1 MGLHRLG
8 LCASFAFLLLT
19 GFASAADSPR
29 AVACREAVE
38 PTDIIAACTEA
49 LDPYGKPLWALIR
62 RGHAFLD
69 DGQTEPAREDAML
82 AVRAAAKN
90 SDAHALLGRALR
102 DAGDYEAALKS
113 LDRAILLD
121 EDNAAAFFYRAQLY
135 YWRDDKQKAL
145 EDIVQSV
152 AIDGGNLD
160 FRYWRGVISDE
171 LGDHATALSDFSWV
185 ISVDAENPEYLD
197 SRAWTYFTLGR
208 FAEALADIDHALQLD
223 PGLATP
229 HETRGHV
236 FYSSNR
242 REEAAAEL
250 RTALDLD
257 SERSLARQLLAWIAV
272 TTPLAP
278 RDADCGPLSS
288 IRKKLAGT
296 KVTLNADSVRAGE
309 AVTLAW
315 SVPSIAIR
323 PDQPTYLVT
332 TLPEAVRLEG
342 RGFFAL
348 TPGARGPY
356 GMSYGAAS
364 VRAITPL
371 HVKGAPSSGEITIIP
386 YTVGALPIEWQIVQ
400 ISACGEKTALNDN
413 KATVDVTPGI
423 PELVPLDDAA
433 SGAAVAELQPLAG
446 RFRAQV
452 LKSAVEV
459 VDAATGDTVL
469 KAAGRNPA
477 FSPSGR
483 FLVVEAD
490 SPEIN
495 DVYDLIAVRKLGR
508 FGPGRLFWGH
518 NDSFLFVDAV
528 DGRLQ
533 VVRTLNGSRFSPAEP
548 VVAEASSDDI
558 GTPIGAEGKVP
569 GSDAWDLDLSVEAG
583 TIAFANKWFDKTA
596 VPAAEETISPEEL
609 TGEGDIGDAEEIDT
623 GAAAFNPE
631 PPGLDIADL
640 GLIVPLG
647 DPGATRQP
655 MPKDELP
662 NELTSGYGLPQP
674 SFLGWNNHDALWQ
687 ARLGKGPETV
697 AGTMATALGTQRE
710 LPPARLLAVGENGGA
725 IELRPTKPMPRPADN
740 SEGAASVAGVLFGH
754 LGGEPVPALRAGR
767 DTRGI
772 DHIQR
777 ELEDI
782 FPTYV
787 AYFEKDETGE
797 RPVQPIPDPYPYGL
811 PDEPASIDLN
821 KPQHDLWTGRFG
833 GERFWLSQSAAAGD
847 GEAVHELTLLGTS
860 KDGTLRYAN
869 LLPDANALVATLG
882 KRAIARDFD
891 MRVAGDLAA
900 PWGEPSTVTLAA
912 ERYLTIVTR
921 PVPHLL
927 VFDLQDWKLVCAIP
941 RPRNP
946 ANVAD
951 VAFHADLGH
960 VTQVN
965 RSGQVEVYACADG
978 AHVLTAMYT
987 DGEMV
992 VVDKSGHF
1000 EGSWEAAGA
1009 VTVRIP
1015 GVSGRHLLSQFV
1027 SRLWVSDL
1035 ARRILA
1041 GEQLEPGS
1049 VFDPP
1054 RLAVSA
1060 PAEGADASLV
1070 VHAESAVGLETVDI
1084 IADGR
1089 PLKHVAAE
1097 VEDKGKKK
1105 KKAKAPE
1112 TSISVA
1118 LAAAELAGRGI
1129 VTVIAT
1135 DRNGIASAPI
1145 ELLSAKSKN
1154 QRAPKTFLLAVGV
1167 GRYREIDDAELRY
1180 SAGDATRLAKSVAR
1194 SLYSNTATATLT
1206 DTEATVPA
1214 IMENLERMVA
1224 EAGPDDTIMLSFAG
1238 HGLRGKDGSLR
1249 LALTDTNLYE
1259 VDATSLDF
1267 TAVQGALAKTKARVL
1282 LLLDVTHANLAKRT
1296 EIATNDDVAGMMTA
1310 AAGTQMVVLSA
1321 TRGKQFSELTTTL
1334 SGGRLS
1340 VAIRDILV
1348 KDRAV
1353 ADTDGNGNISVH
1365 ELFRAARAA
1374 VAHGSGG
1381 HQTPWIARG
1390 GLAGD
1395 FDIF

>member
-8 LCASFAFLLLT
+8 LCASFALLLLA
-19 GFASAADSPR
+19 GVASAADSPR
-29 AVACREAVE
+29 AAACREAV
-38 PTDIIAACTEA
+38 DAAAIIAACTQA
-49 LDPYGKPLWALIR
+49 IDPYGKPLWALIR

-69 DGQTEPAREDAML
+69 DGQIEPAQEDAAL
-82 AVRAAAKN
+82 AVRGAARN

-102 DAGDYEAALKS
+102 DAGDYDAALKS

-121 EDNAAAFFYRAQLY
+121 EDNAAAFFYRAQLH

-145 EDIVQSV
+145 ADIVQSV
-152 AIDGGNLD
+152 AVDGGNLD

-171 LGDHATALSDFSWV
+171 LGDHETALSDFSWV

-208 FAEALADIDHALQLD
+208 FAEALGDVDHALRLD
-223 PGLATP
+223 PQLATP

-236 FYSSNR
+236 YYSSNR
-242 REEAAAEL
+242 RVEAAAEL
-250 RTALDLD
+250 RKALELD
-257 SERSLARQLLAWIAV
+257 PERSLSRQLLAWIAV
-272 TTPLAP
+272 TAPVTP
-278 RDADCGPLSS
+278 RDADCGGLSS
-288 IRKKLAGT
+288 IRKKLAGA
-296 KVTLNADSVRAGE
+296 KLTLNADSVRAGE
-309 AVTLAW
+309 PVTLAW
-315 SVPSIAIR
+315 SVPPIAIR

-332 TLPEAVRLEG
+332 ALPEAVRLEG

-348 TPGARGPY
+348 SPGARGPY
-356 GMSYGAAS
+356 GMAFGAAAL
-364 VRAITPL
+364 RTITPL
-371 HVKGAPSSGEITIIP
+371 HVESAPRSGEITILP
-386 YTVGALPIEWQIVQ
+386 YAVGPLAIEWQIVQ
-400 ISACGEKTALNDN
+400 ISSCGEKTVLEDN
-413 KATVDVTPGI
+413 RATVEVTPGI

-433 SGAAVAELQPLAG
+433 SGAPVAELQPLAG

-452 LKSAVEV
+452 LKNAVEV
-459 VDAATGDTVL
+459 ADAASGDTVL
-469 KAAGRNPA
+469 KAAGKNPA

-483 FLVVEAD
+483 FLAVEAD
-490 SPEIN
+490 GADVN
-495 DVYDLIAVRKLGR
+495 DVYDLVAVRKLGR

-518 NDSFLFVDAV
+518 NDSFLFVDSF
-528 DGRLQ
+528 DGRLTI
-533 VVRTLNGSRFSPAEP
+533 VRTLLGARFSPAEP
-548 VVAEASSDDI
+548 VVAGGSPDDI

-569 GSDAWDLDLSVEAG
+569 GNEAWDLELSVEAG
-583 TIAFANKWFDKTA
+583 ILAFANKWFDNTA
-596 VPAAEETISPEEL
+596 VPAAGETAPVGEL
-609 TGEGDIGDAEEIDT
+609 SGEGDISDGEIDT
-623 GAAAFNPE
+623 GAAAFDPE
-631 PPGLDIADL
+631 PAGLDIADL

-647 DPGATRQP
+647 DPGAPRQP
-655 MPKDELP
+655 MPKHDLPEELAA
-662 NELTSGYGLPQP
+662 GYGLPRP
-674 SFLGWNNHDALWQ
+674 APLGWNNHDAIWQ

-697 AGTMATALGTQRE
+697 GGAMATALATQRE
-710 LPPARLLAVGENGGA
+710 LPPARPLAAGENGGA
-725 IELRPTKPMPRPADN
+725 IELRPTRPMPRPADN
-740 SEGAASVAGVLFGH
+740 SEAAESVAGVLFGH
-754 LGGEPVPALRAGR
+754 LGGEPLPALRAGR

-797 RPVQPIPDPYPYGL
+797 RPAQAIPDPYPYGL
-811 PDEPASIDLN
+811 PEEPASIDLN

-833 GERFWLSQSAAAGD
+833 GERFWLSQNAVAGE
-847 GEAVHELTLLGTS
+847 GEVVHALTLLGTS

-869 LLPDANALVATLG
+869 LLPDANALTATLE
-882 KRAIARDFD
+882 KRPIARDFD
-891 MRVAGDLAA
+891 IRVAGDVAA
-900 PWGEPSTVTLAA
+900 SWGEPATVTLAA

-927 VFDLQDWKLVCAIP
+927 VFDLQDWKLVCAIA

-965 RSGQVEVYACADG
+965 RSGQVEVYDCADN

-987 DGEMV
+987 DGEIV

-1027 SRLWVSDL
+1027 SRLWISGL
-1035 ARRILA
+1035 AHRVLA
-1041 GEQLEPGS
+1041 GEQLEPAT

-1054 RLAVSA
+1054 SLAVSA

-1070 VHAESAVGLETVDI
+1070 VHAASAVGIETVDV

-1089 PLKHVAAE
+1089 VLKHVATAAKE
-1097 VEDKGKKK
+1097 KGKKK
-1105 KKAKAPE
+1105 SKEAE
-1112 TSISVA
+1112 TAVSFA
-1118 LAAAELAGRGI
+1118 LEAAELAGRGI

-1145 ELLSAKSKN
+1145 ELLPARVKN

-1167 GRYREIDDAELRY
+1167 GDYREIDDAELRY

-1194 SLYSNTATATLT
+1194 SLYSNTATVTLT
-1206 DTEATVPA
+1206 DAEATVPA
-1214 IMENLERMVA
+1214 VMENLERMVA

-1267 TAVQGALAKTKARVL
+1267 AAVQGVLAKARARVL
-1282 LLLDVTHANLAKRT
+1282 LLLDVTHASLAKRT

-1321 TRGKQFSELTTTL
+1321 TRGKQYSELTTTL

-1348 KDRAV
+1348 KDRSV

-1365 ELFRAARAA
+1365 ELFRAARAT

-1381 HQTPWIARG
+1381 LQTPWIARG